1 MKDEKYNLNI
11 AYTKDGIVCG
21 IEKSKDG
28 SDGED
33 GVNEYIKGENKE
45 LEKLGPIG
53 INGKKGKKGNNSFQ
67 HFLILSGNIAE
78 TIKVGNY
85 FKIKSN
91 YNKRGFRK

>member
-21 IEKSKDG
+21 IEKSEAG
-28 SDGED
+28 STGED
-33 GVNEYIKGENKE
+33 GVKEYIKGENTE
-45 LEKLGPIG
+45 LEKLGIIG
-53 INGKKGKKGNNSFQ
+53 INGKKGNNLVGS
-67 HFLILSGNIAE
+67 LIFSGNIAE

-91 YNKRGFRK
+91 YKRGFRK

>member
-11 AYTKDGIVCG
+11 AYTKDGIVCN
-21 IEKSKDG
+21 IEKSEAG
-28 SDGED
+28 STGED
-33 GVNEYIKGENKE
+33 GVKEYIKGENTE

-53 INGKKGKKGNNSFQ
+53 INGKKGKKGNNSFE
-67 HFLILSGNIAE
+67 HFLIFSGNIAE

-91 YNKRGFRK
+91 YKRGFRK